1 MAGKPGVEPSPER
14 AAAER
19 DDLNQ
24 DDLNQ
29 KDSRQNRIGDEC
41 NGKAVPPVEAE
52 IERRSRFGSAPPL
65 LN

>member
-1 MAGKPGVEPSPER
+1 MAGDSGVEPSPER

-24 DDLNQ
+24 
-29 KDSRQNRIGDEC
+29 KDSRQNRVGDEG
-41 NGKAVPPVEAE
+41 NGKAEQRVEADV
-52 IERRSRFGSAPPL
+52 ERRSRFGSTPPL